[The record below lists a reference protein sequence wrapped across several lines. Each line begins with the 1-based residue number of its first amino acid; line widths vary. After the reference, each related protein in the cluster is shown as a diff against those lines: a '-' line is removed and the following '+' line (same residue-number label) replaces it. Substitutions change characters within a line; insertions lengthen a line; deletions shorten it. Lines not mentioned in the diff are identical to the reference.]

1 VALVI
6 VLNTSRKPA
15 RYSGKIICAEGIDGS
30 GKTTA
35 LAKVYERLKAE
46 GRDVLW
52 TEWSDSKVAG
62 KALKKA
68 KKKHRLTALT
78 FTLLQAC
85 NIADRLQATILP
97 FLRKGGIVIADRWK
111 YTCYAR
117 DVVRG
122 EDPGYVRD
130 VFRFCP
136 DADLAMF
143 FDLEPAVA
151 LERKKNFDDEGISY
165 YEAGHD
171 LYPDLSDEDG
181 FLKFQGQVLREYRR
195 FAGDEGMVRVDADRP
210 MDVVEAEAQA
220 LVDRLLGERR
230 AA

>member
-1 VALVI
+1 MI
-6 VLNTSRKPA
+6 VLNTSRKPS
-15 RYSGKIICAEGIDGS
+15 RYSGKLICAEGVDGS

-35 LAKVYERLKAE
+35 LGKVYERLKAE

-52 TEWSDSKVAG
+52 TEWADSKVAG

-68 KKKHRLTALT
+68 KKKQRMTALT

-85 NIADRLQATILP
+85 NIADRLQDTILP
-97 FLRKGGIVIADRWK
+97 FLRKGGVVIADRWK

-122 EDPGYVRD
+122 EDRKYVRD

-136 DADLAMF
+136 DADMAMF
-143 FDLEPAVA
+143 FDLDPKVA
-151 LERKKNFDDEGISY
+151 LERKKNFDDEGISF

-171 LYPDLSDEDG
+171 VYPGLSDEDG
-181 FLKFQGQVLREYRR
+181 FVKFQSEVLREYRR
-195 FAGDEGMVRVDADRP
+195 FAAAESMVRVDADRP
-210 MDVVEAEAQA
+210 MDVVEAEAQG
-220 LVDRLLGERR
+220 LVARLLGDRR